1 MDILDLIFK
10 ILAIIIGAF
19 VATIIASIA
28 FVLHIIHVASENDK
42 ERFWGEN
49 NPNKPKNNQ

>member
-1 MDILDLIFK
+1 MGSLCLIFK
-10 ILAIIIGAF
+10 ILAIICA
-19 VATIIASIA
+19 VLAVVIIASVGM
-28 FVLHIIHVASENDK
+28 VLHAAHIASENDK